1 MEEEVLT
8 PEVAPIEE
16 AIDPVEDVVAEEEVA
31 SEVE

>member
-16 AIDPVEDVVAEEEVA
+16 AIDKVEDTVAEEATEEVI
-31 SEVE
+31 